1 METDGEAPAV
11 SITTCSLPE
20 AEAYVALLVIT
31 YLIDQK
37 QYQEVQLSLA
47 CLGAAVSHDWEPA
60 SSPGTVGTGRKYT
73 ESDVDVRYSSVDLL
87 P

>member
-11 SITTCSLPE
+11 ALTTCSLPE

-37 QYQEVQLSLA
+37 QYQEVQLNLYYY
-47 CLGAAVSHDWEPA
+47 
-60 SSPGTVGTGRKYT
+60 TVGVKHWGIRAAAA
-73 ESDVDVRYSSVDLL
+73 EH
-87 P
+87 